1 MKKSNLQFYCAA
13 SVLLLIIGASIL
25 APLLVTHNPFEP
37 DMASRLQPPSWQ
49 HFFGTDALG
58 RDMFS
63 RILYGGRASILLSLA
78 SAILSLGVGL
88 VIGLFCGFYGGK
100 LDMLCTVVSN
110 IFQGIPGSCFM
121 IAIAG
126 IFGPSIKSLVL
137 ALVITS
143 WAGFSRIV
151 RAEVM
156 QLKEEPFIEGLRCL
170 GCGDSRLLLHHI
182 IPNIVNKLLILFT
195 IRVGRGILSIAGL
208 SFGTLIVTTTLQIP
222 ASIFTESYLSFL
234 GLGVQ
239 PPTPD
244 WSVMVSDAV
253 LYYRS
258 SPHLILIPGA
268 CIFFLIYAINNLG
281 EFMRDKLDVRF
292 NEVRKW

>member
-37 DMASRLQPPSWQ
+37 DMANRLQPPSWQ

-100 LDMLCTVVSN
+100 LDMLCTVASN

-170 GCGDSRLLLHHI
+170 GCSDSRLLLHHI

-195 IRVGRGILSIAGL
+195 IREGRGILSIAG
-208 SFGTLIVTTTLQIP
+208 
-222 ASIFTESYLSFL
+222 LSFL

>member
-37 DMASRLQPPSWQ
+37 NMANRLQPPSWQ

-100 LDMLCTVVSN
+100 LDMLCTVASN

-170 GCGDSRLLLHHI
+170 GCSDSRLLLHHI

-195 IRVGRGILSIAGL
+195 IRVGRGILSIAG
-208 SFGTLIVTTTLQIP
+208 
-222 ASIFTESYLSFL
+222 LSFL

-281 EFMRDKLDVRF
+281 EFMRDKMDVRF

>member
-37 DMASRLQPPSWQ
+37 DMANRLQPPSWQ

-100 LDMLCTVVSN
+100 LDMLCTIASN

-170 GCGDSRLLLHHI
+170 GCSDSRLLLHHI

-195 IRVGRGILSIAGL
+195 IRVGRGILSIAG
-208 SFGTLIVTTTLQIP
+208 
-222 ASIFTESYLSFL
+222 LSFL

-281 EFMRDKLDVRF
+281 EFTRDKLDVRF

>member
-37 DMASRLQPPSWQ
+37 DMANRLQPPSWQ

-100 LDMLCTVVSN
+100 LDMLCTVASN

-137 ALVITS
+137 SLVITS

-170 GCGDSRLLLHHI
+170 GCSDSRLLLHHI

-195 IRVGRGILSIAGL
+195 IRVGRGILSIAG
-208 SFGTLIVTTTLQIP
+208 
-222 ASIFTESYLSFL
+222 LSFL

>member
-37 DMASRLQPPSWQ
+37 DMANRLQPPSWQ

-100 LDMLCTVVSN
+100 LDMLCTVASN

-170 GCGDSRLLLHHI
+170 GCSDSRLLLHHI

-195 IRVGRGILSIAGL
+195 IRVGRGILSIAG
-208 SFGTLIVTTTLQIP
+208 
-222 ASIFTESYLSFL
+222 LSFL

-281 EFMRDKLDVRF
+281 EFMRDKLNVRF

>member
-37 DMASRLQPPSWQ
+37 DMANRLQPPSWQ

-100 LDMLCTVVSN
+100 LDMLCTVASN

-170 GCGDSRLLLHHI
+170 GCSDSRLLLHHI

-208 SFGTLIVTTTLQIP
+208 SF
-222 ASIFTESYLSFL
+222 L

-244 WSVMVSDAV
+244 WSVMVRDAV

>member
-37 DMASRLQPPSWQ
+37 DMANRLQPPSWQ

-100 LDMLCTVVSN
+100 LDMLCTVASN

-121 IAIAG
+121 IAISG

-170 GCGDSRLLLHHI
+170 GCSDSRLLLHHI

-195 IRVGRGILSIAGL
+195 IRVGRGILSIAG
-208 SFGTLIVTTTLQIP
+208 
-222 ASIFTESYLSFL
+222 LSFL

>member
-37 DMASRLQPPSWQ
+37 NMANRLQPPSWQ

-100 LDMLCTVVSN
+100 LDMLCTVASN

-170 GCGDSRLLLHHI
+170 GCSDSRLLLHHI

-208 SFGTLIVTTTLQIP
+208 SF
-222 ASIFTESYLSFL
+222 L

-239 PPTPD
+239 PPLPE
-244 WSVMVSDAV
+244 WGAMLSDA
-253 LYYRS
+253 RS
-258 SPHLILIPGA
+258 YVRQYPYLMICPGVFIMIVVMSFNLIGDA
-268 CIFFLIYAINNLG
+268 V
-281 EFMRDKLDVRF
+281 RDALDPKL
-292 NEVRKW
+292 NK

>member
-37 DMASRLQPPSWQ
+37 DMANRLQPPSWQ

-88 VIGLFCGFYGGK
+88 VIGLFCSFYGGK
-100 LDMLCTVVSN
+100 LDMLCTVASN

-170 GCGDSRLLLHHI
+170 GCSDSRLLLHHI

-195 IRVGRGILSIAGL
+195 IRVGRGILSIAG
-208 SFGTLIVTTTLQIP
+208 
-222 ASIFTESYLSFL
+222 LSFL

>member
-37 DMASRLQPPSWQ
+37 DMANRLQPPSWQ

-100 LDMLCTVVSN
+100 LDMLCTVASN

-126 IFGPSIKSLVL
+126 IFDPSIKSLVL

-170 GCGDSRLLLHHI
+170 GCSDSRLLLHHI

-195 IRVGRGILSIAGL
+195 IRVGRGILSIAG
-208 SFGTLIVTTTLQIP
+208 
-222 ASIFTESYLSFL
+222 LSFL

>member
-25 APLLVTHNPFEP
+25 VPLLVTHNPFEP
-37 DMASRLQPPSWQ
+37 DMANRLQPPSWQ

-100 LDMLCTVVSN
+100 LDMLCTVASN

-170 GCGDSRLLLHHI
+170 GCSDSRLLLHHI

-195 IRVGRGILSIAGL
+195 IRVGRGILSIAG
-208 SFGTLIVTTTLQIP
+208 
-222 ASIFTESYLSFL
+222 LSFL

-292 NEVRKW
+292 NKVRKW

>member
-37 DMASRLQPPSWQ
+37 DMANRLQPPSWQ

-100 LDMLCTVVSN
+100 LDMLCTVASN

-170 GCGDSRLLLHHI
+170 GCSDSRLLLHHI

-195 IRVGRGILSIAGL
+195 IRVGRGILSIAG
-208 SFGTLIVTTTLQIP
+208 
-222 ASIFTESYLSFL
+222 LSFL

-292 NEVRKW
+292 NEVLKW

>member
-37 DMASRLQPPSWQ
+37 DMANRLQPPSWQ

-78 SAILSLGVGL
+78 SAILSLGAGL

-100 LDMLCTVVSN
+100 LDMLCTVASN

-170 GCGDSRLLLHHI
+170 GCSDSRLLLHHI

-195 IRVGRGILSIAGL
+195 IRVGRGILSIAG
-208 SFGTLIVTTTLQIP
+208 
-222 ASIFTESYLSFL
+222 LSFL

-281 EFMRDKLDVRF
+281 DFMRDKLDVRF

>member
-37 DMASRLQPPSWQ
+37 DMANRLQPPSWQ

-100 LDMLCTVVSN
+100 LDMLCTVASN

-170 GCGDSRLLLHHI
+170 GCSDSRLLLHHI

-208 SFGTLIVTTTLQIP
+208 SFLR
-222 ASIFTESYLSFL
+222 
-234 GLGVQ
+234 LGVQ

>member
-37 DMASRLQPPSWQ
+37 DMANRLQPPSWQ

-100 LDMLCTVVSN
+100 LDMLCTVASN

-156 QLKEEPFIEGLRCL
+156 QLKEEPFIEGLHCL
-170 GCGDSRLLLHHI
+170 GCSDSRLLLHHI
-182 IPNIVNKLLILFT
+182 IPNIVNKLLILLT
-195 IRVGRGILSIAGL
+195 IRVGRGILSIAG
-208 SFGTLIVTTTLQIP
+208 
-222 ASIFTESYLSFL
+222 LSFL

>member
-37 DMASRLQPPSWQ
+37 DMANRLQPPSWQ

-100 LDMLCTVVSN
+100 LDMLCTVASN

-170 GCGDSRLLLHHI
+170 GCSDSRLLLHHI

-195 IRVGRGILSIAGL
+195 IRVGRGILSMAG
-208 SFGTLIVTTTLQIP
+208 
-222 ASIFTESYLSFL
+222 LSFL

>member
-25 APLLVTHNPFEP
+25 VPLLVTHNPFET
-37 DMASRLQPPSWQ
+37 DMANRLQPPSWQ
-49 HFFGTDALG
+49 QFYGTDALG

-63 RILYGGRASILLSLA
+63 RIHYGGRASILLSLA

-100 LDMLCTVVSN
+100 LDMLCTVASN

-170 GCGDSRLLLHHI
+170 GCSDSRLLLHHI

-195 IRVGRGILSIAGL
+195 IRVGRGILSIAG
-208 SFGTLIVTTTLQIP
+208 
-222 ASIFTESYLSFL
+222 LSFL

>member
-37 DMASRLQPPSWQ
+37 DMANRLQPPSWQ

-100 LDMLCTVVSN
+100 LDMLCTIASN

-126 IFGPSIKSLVL
+126 IFVPSIKSLVL

-170 GCGDSRLLLHHI
+170 GCSDSRLLLHHI

-195 IRVGRGILSIAGL
+195 IRVGRGILSIAG
-208 SFGTLIVTTTLQIP
+208 
-222 ASIFTESYLSFL
+222 LSFL

>member
-37 DMASRLQPPSWQ
+37 DMANRLQPSSWQ

-100 LDMLCTVVSN
+100 LDMLCTVASN

-170 GCGDSRLLLHHI
+170 GCSDSRLLRI
-182 IPNIVNKLLILFT
+182 TSFP
-195 IRVGRGILSIAGL
+195 ILSTSCLFCSLSVWDAGFCPL
-208 SFGTLIVTTTLQIP
+208 LDS
-222 ASIFTESYLSFL
+222 ASSALAFNRRL
-234 GLGVQ
+234 
-239 PPTPD
+239 PT
-244 WSVMVSDAV
+244 
-253 LYYRS
+253 
-258 SPHLILIPGA
+258 GA
-268 CIFFLIYAINNLG
+268 
-281 EFMRDKLDVRF
+281 
-292 NEVRKW
+292 

>member
-37 DMASRLQPPSWQ
+37 DMANRLQPPSWQ

-100 LDMLCTVVSN
+100 LDMLCTVASN

-170 GCGDSRLLLHHI
+170 GCSDSRLLLHHI
-182 IPNIVNKLLILFT
+182 IPNTVNKLLILFT
-195 IRVGRGILSIAGL
+195 IRVGRGILSIAG
-208 SFGTLIVTTTLQIP
+208 
-222 ASIFTESYLSFL
+222 LSFL

>member
-37 DMASRLQPPSWQ
+37 DMANRLQPPSWQ

-100 LDMLCTVVSN
+100 LDMLCTVASN

-151 RAEVM
+151 RTEVM

-170 GCGDSRLLLHHI
+170 GCSDSRLLLHHI

-195 IRVGRGILSIAGL
+195 IRVGRGILSIAG
-208 SFGTLIVTTTLQIP
+208 
-222 ASIFTESYLSFL
+222 LSFL

>member
-37 DMASRLQPPSWQ
+37 DMANRLQPPSWQ

-100 LDMLCTVVSN
+100 LDMLCTVASN

-170 GCGDSRLLLHHI
+170 GCSDSRLLLHHI

-195 IRVGRGILSIAGL
+195 IRVGRGILSIAG
-208 SFGTLIVTTTLQIP
+208 
-222 ASIFTESYLSFL
+222 LSFL

-268 CIFFLIYAINNLG
+268 CIFFLICAINNLG

>member
-37 DMASRLQPPSWQ
+37 DMANRLQPPSWQ

-100 LDMLCTVVSN
+100 LDMLCTVASN

-156 QLKEEPFIEGLRCL
+156 QLKEEPFIEGLHCL
-170 GCGDSRLLLHHI
+170 GCSDSRLLLHHI

-195 IRVGRGILSIAGL
+195 IRVGRGILSIAG
-208 SFGTLIVTTTLQIP
+208 
-222 ASIFTESYLSFL
+222 LSFL